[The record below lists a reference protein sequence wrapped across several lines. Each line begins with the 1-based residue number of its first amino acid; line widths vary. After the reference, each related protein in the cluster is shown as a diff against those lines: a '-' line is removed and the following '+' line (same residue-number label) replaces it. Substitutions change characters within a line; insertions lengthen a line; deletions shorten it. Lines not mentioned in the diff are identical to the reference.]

1 MRFRARP
8 VAEYGALT
16 SRDQLACDVMSRN
29 VITVTEDM
37 SLTALLNHF
46 ETHGF
51 RRMPVTKDGMIVGSV
66 DRQDL
71 LRALV
76 VCSEKAADSNSDKN
90 VQQNEF
96 VDLFSA
102 NQTGMGAGPHSF
114 CPASLS
120 FPFFHW

>member
-1 MRFRARP
+1 
-8 VAEYGALT
+8 
-16 SRDQLACDVMSRN
+16 MSRN

-46 ETHGF
+46 ETHGLK
-51 RRMPVTKDGMIVGSV
+51 RMPIIKDGMIFGSV

-76 VCSEKAADSNSDKN
+76 AFSEEPADSNSEKN

-102 NQTGMGAGPHSF
+102 N
-114 CPASLS
+114 
-120 FPFFHW
+120 